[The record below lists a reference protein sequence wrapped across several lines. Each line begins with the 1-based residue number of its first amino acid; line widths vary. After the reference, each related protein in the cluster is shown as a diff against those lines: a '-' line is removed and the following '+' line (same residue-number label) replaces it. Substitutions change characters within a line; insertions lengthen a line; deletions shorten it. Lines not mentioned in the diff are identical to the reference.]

1 MVFFLKISVHLE
13 TTVSNCKEVSGIN
26 NSKLKVV
33 KDTYLVDNYSINC
46 KGNLIDLSTPK
57 IMSIVNTT
65 PDSFYDGDQ
74 YNTIEKALQKVEI
87 DIINNATFIDIGGY
101 SSKPNATHVT
111 EDEEL
116 KRTIPVIEAIL
127 NSFPEAVV
135 SIDTFRGKVAK
146 EAVEAGAV
154 MINDISAF
162 ELDKEMINT
171 LRSYKVPYVLMHMQG
186 TPQNMQKNP
195 SYKNVVIDI
204 IQFLSKKISELNS
217 FGIHDVIVDPG
228 FGFGKT
234 LSDNYELIAN
244 LTYFSSLKHP
254 LLVGISRKS
263 MIHKLLKTN
272 TLNSINGTTALN
284 MYSLLNGANI
294 LRVHDTK
301 EANECI
307 QIFNEIQKF

>member
-1 MVFFLKISVHLE
+1 M
-13 TTVSNCKEVSGIN
+13 
-26 NSKLKVV
+26 

-65 PDSFYDGDQ
+65 PDSFYDGGQ
-74 YNTIEKALQKVEI
+74 YNTIEKALQKVEV
-87 DIINNATFIDIGGY
+87 DISNNATFIDIGGY
-101 SSKPNATHVT
+101 SSKPNAAHVT
-111 EDEEL
+111 EEEEL

-127 NSFPEAVV
+127 KSFPEAVI

-146 EAVEAGAV
+146 EAVDAGAAL
-154 MINDISAF
+154 INDISAF

-171 LRSYKVPYVLMHMQG
+171 LKTYKVPYILMHMLG

-195 SYKNVVIDI
+195 SYKNVVKEIVL
-204 IQFLSKKISELNS
+204 FLSNKIRELKT
-217 FGIHDVIVDPG
+217 FGIHDIIIDPG

-234 LSDNYELIAN
+234 LSNNYELIAN
-244 LTYFSSLKHP
+244 LNYFTTLKHP
-254 LLVGISRKS
+254 LLVGVSRKS
-263 MIHKLLKTN
+263 IIYKLLN
-272 TLNSINGTTALN
+272 INSLDSINGTTALN

-301 EANECI
+301 EAKECI
-307 QIFNEIQKF
+307 RIFNEIQKF

>member
-1 MVFFLKISVHLE
+1 M
-13 TTVSNCKEVSGIN
+13 
-26 NSKLKVV
+26 

-65 PDSFYDGDQ
+65 PDSFYDGGQ
-74 YNTIEKALQKVEI
+74 YNTIEKALQKVEV
-87 DIINNATFIDIGGY
+87 DISNNATFIDIGGY
-101 SSKPNATHVT
+101 SSKPNAAHVT
-111 EDEEL
+111 EEEEL

-127 NSFPEAVV
+127 KSFPEAVI

-146 EAVEAGAV
+146 EAVDAGAAL
-154 MINDISAF
+154 INDISAF

-171 LRSYKVPYVLMHMQG
+171 LKTYKVPYILMHMLG
-186 TPQNMQKNP
+186 TPQNMQNNP
-195 SYKNVVIDI
+195 SYKNVVKDI
-204 IQFLSKKISELNS
+204 ILFLSNKIKELKIV
-217 FGIHDVIVDPG
+217 GIHDIIIDPG

-234 LSDNYELIAN
+234 LSNNYELIAN
-244 LTYFSSLKHP
+244 LNYFSALKHP

-263 MIHKLLKTN
+263 MIYNLLN
-272 TLNSINGTTALN
+272 INLLESINGTTALN

-301 EANECI
+301 EAKECI
-307 QIFNEIQKF
+307 RIFNEIQKF

>member
-1 MVFFLKISVHLE
+1 M
-13 TTVSNCKEVSGIN
+13 
-26 NSKLKVV
+26 

-65 PDSFYDGDQ
+65 PDSFYDGGQ
-74 YNTIEKALQKVEI
+74 YNTIEKALQKVEV
-87 DIINNATFIDIGGY
+87 DISNNATFIDIGGY
-101 SSKPNATHVT
+101 SSKPNAAHVT
-111 EDEEL
+111 EEEEL

-127 NSFPEAVV
+127 KSFPEAVI

-146 EAVEAGAV
+146 EAVDAGAAL
-154 MINDISAF
+154 INDISAF

-171 LRSYKVPYVLMHMQG
+171 LKTYKVPYILMHMLG

-195 SYKNVVIDI
+195 SYKNVVKEIVL
-204 IQFLSKKISELNS
+204 FLSNKIRELKT
-217 FGIHDVIVDPG
+217 FGIHDIIIDPG

-234 LSDNYELIAN
+234 LSNNYELIAN
-244 LTYFSSLKHP
+244 LNYFKTLKHP
-254 LLVGISRKS
+254 LLVGVSRKS
-263 MIHKLLKTN
+263 IIYKLLN
-272 TLNSINGTTALN
+272 INSLESINGTTALN

-301 EANECI
+301 EAKECI
-307 QIFNEIQKF
+307 RIFNEIQKF

>member
-1 MVFFLKISVHLE
+1 M
-13 TTVSNCKEVSGIN
+13 
-26 NSKLKVV
+26 
-33 KDTYLVDNYSINC
+33 KDTYLVENYSINC

-65 PDSFYDGDQ
+65 PDSFYDGGQ
-74 YNTIEKALQKVEI
+74 YNTIEKALQKVEV
-87 DIINNATFIDIGGY
+87 DISNNATFIDIGGY
-101 SSKPNATHVT
+101 SSKPNAAHVT
-111 EDEEL
+111 EEEEL
-116 KRTIPVIEAIL
+116 KRTIPVIEAISK
-127 NSFPEAVV
+127 SFPDAVV

-146 EAVEAGAV
+146 EAVDAGAAL
-154 MINDISAF
+154 INDISAF

-171 LRSYKVPYVLMHMQG
+171 LKTYKVPYVLMHMLG
-186 TPQNMQKNP
+186 TPQNMQNNP
-195 SYKNVVIDI
+195 SYKNVVKDI
-204 IQFLSKKISELNS
+204 IQFLSNKIKELKT
-217 FGIHDVIVDPG
+217 FEIHDIIIDPG

-254 LLVGISRKS
+254 LMVGISRKS

-272 TLNSINGTTALN
+272 ILKSINGTTALN
-284 MYSLLNGANI
+284 MYSLLNGVNI